1 VVRVKKIFFVVL
13 LTSISMVF
21 ATARI
26 KDIANFRGVRD
37 NQLFGIGIVVGLN
50 GTGDSGK
57 ISSTVL
63 SNIAKTLGVT
73 MNPEDIKARNSAM
86 VMVVADIPAFF
97 KEGMRLDV
105 VVGSIGDAKSLEGGI
120 LLQTPLFGAD
130 GNVYAVAQGSVSLGG
145 AEVKVSANLQSKYK
159 VVGFIPSGAIV
170 EREIPFEFAQS
181 NSVTLQ
187 LKRPDFTTAARV
199 AQAINTTFERRIA
212 KAIDASTIKI
222 DVPSAFEDDVISFL
236 ALVEEIEV
244 SVDMPARVVVNEKTG
259 TVVFGGNIKILD
271 FTLSYGVFNVT
282 IKNGKLSEQ
291 QTEATVGALV
301 SALKSLGAT
310 PQDIIAILQSM
321 HKAGVLLADL
331 VVM

>member
-1 VVRVKKIFFVVL
+1 MKKMLFLMMIVLTVTIFA
-13 LTSISMVF
+13 S
-21 ATARI
+21 ARI
-26 KDIANFRGVRD
+26 KDIAKFRGVRD

-57 ISSTVL
+57 INSTVL

-73 MNPEDIKARNSAM
+73 MNPEDLKTRNSAM
-86 VMVVADIPAFF
+86 VMVVADIPPFF

-105 VVGSIGDAKSLEGGI
+105 VVASIGDAKSLEGGI

-130 GNVYAVAQGSVSLGG
+130 GNVYAVAQGSVSTGG

-159 VVGFIPSGAIV
+159 VVGFIPAGAIV

-181 NSVTLQ
+181 STVTL
-187 LKRPDFTTAARV
+187 LLNRPDFTTAARV
-199 AQAINTTFERRIA
+199 AQAINSTFDRKIA

-244 SVDMPARVVVNEKTG
+244 SVDTPAKVVVNEKTG
-259 TVVFGGNIKILD
+259 TIVFGGNVKVLD

-282 IKNGKLSEQ
+282 IRNGKLAENG
-291 QTEATVGALV
+291 TEATVGALV